1 MTTPDPTLLQ
11 TALWSQFGAATEM
24 LGSAVHACPEPLWSD
39 RGRNPEF
46 WYTAFHTLFWL
57 DLYLSPGQD
66 GFAPPLPFTLGELDP
81 AGVLPERVYTQSE
94 LLAYLEHGRQKA
106 RQVISSL
113 DADRAGQRHRFGRS
127 ELSGLEVLLYNLR
140 HVQHHA
146 AQLHLILRQ
155 EQGSTPGWVGRAGI
169 PLD

>member
-1 MTTPDPTLLQ
+1 
-11 TALWSQFGAATEM
+11 M
-24 LGSAVHACPEPLWSD
+24 LERAVQACPEPHWSD
-39 RGRNPEF
+39 RTRNPEF

-66 GFAPPLPFTLGELDP
+66 GFAPPAPFTLDELDP

-94 LLAYLEHGRQKA
+94 LLLYLEHGREKA
-106 RQVISSL
+106 RRVISSL
-113 DADRAGQRHRFGRS
+113 DDERVCQRHSLGKNEF
-127 ELSGLEVLLYNLR
+127 SGLELLLYNFR

-155 EQGSTPGWVGRAGI
+155 VTDSTPGYSMRASTA
-169 PLD
+169 L